1 MSQAWFAARNRPRQL
16 PKGEPLLSARP
27 MQSFVA
33 AVPLDGARGK
43 CNALRRHRMDTCQE
57 DTLLPPR
64 DPACG
69 SKPNHRTKKIMID
82 LPGNFCHRVSRA
94 SCDAV
99 TVPKMFSRRLEA
111 TALKQP
117 PKYQQNDMAGPIVN
131 MPIGPGRSSA
141 IVRLRL
147 R

>member
-16 PKGEPLLSARP
+16 PRAFVERAVHAIIRRGGAARWRMGQVQCSAATSDGYLSGRYTAP
-27 MQSFVA
+27 HVI
-33 AVPLDGARGK
+33 L
-43 CNALRRHRMDTCQE
+43 
-57 DTLLPPR
+57 
-64 DPACG
+64 ACG

-82 LPGNFCHRVSRA
+82 VPGNFCHRLSRA

-131 MPIGPGRSSA
+131 MPIKPGRSSA